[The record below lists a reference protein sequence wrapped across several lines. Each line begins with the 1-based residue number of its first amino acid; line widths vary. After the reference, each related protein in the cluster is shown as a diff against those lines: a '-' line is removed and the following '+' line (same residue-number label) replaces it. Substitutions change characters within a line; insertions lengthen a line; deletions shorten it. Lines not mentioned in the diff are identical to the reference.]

1 VASPSGLSAEDN
13 DTTLG
18 FSGFDDDNYDYNEFQ
33 LQDQES
39 EESRRERLTSYF
51 TVTPMMNGR
60 MRKGS
65 QKKSAISRRPIAW
78 WRLSEMFKA
87 IAKVDIRTRWTHNQK
102 LGRNALSLRFAL
114 LLKVFT

>member
-1 VASPSGLSAEDN
+1 MASPSGLSAEDN
-13 DTTLG
+13 DTTFG

-65 QKKSAISRRPIAW
+65 QKKSAISRRPIAR

-87 IAKVDIRTRWTHNQK
+87 IAKVDIRTRWALNQN
-102 LGRNALSLRFAL
+102 LGRNVLSLRFAL
-114 LLKVFT
+114 LLKVFP